1 MMKTET
7 LVQYGHDHPIVSL
20 STVFV
25 VWKSIIILTTLASPG
40 VGYDTCAS
48 LLWFDKNATSLTSNT
63 PGQLQSQWLKFVRWD
78 AIYFTQM
85 AEHGHVY
92 EQEWAFGIGLSSTIS
107 WIAKGELPT
116 DPKDSTLNIQ

>member
-1 MMKTET
+1 
-7 LVQYGHDHPIVSL
+7 
-20 STVFV
+20 
-25 VWKSIIILTTLASPG
+25 
-40 VGYDTCAS
+40 
-48 LLWFDKNATSLTSNT
+48 
-63 PGQLQSQWLKFVRWD
+63 
-78 AIYFTQM
+78 M